1 MKDKYKHHSTDG
13 NKISAKFQ
21 CKYTRKYNF
30 IIVMC
35 SLALETVEREPQ
47 KPNYI
52 GFDVSGHV
60 NSIKDFGTKVK
71 H

>member
-1 MKDKYKHHSTDG
+1 VKDKYKHRSTDG

-21 CKYTRKYNF
+21 CKYTRKYNL
-30 IIVMC
+30 IMVMC
-35 SLALETVEREPQ
+35 SLALEAVERERQ

-52 GFDVSGHV
+52 GFGVSGHV
-60 NSIKDFGTKVK
+60 NAIKDVGTKVK